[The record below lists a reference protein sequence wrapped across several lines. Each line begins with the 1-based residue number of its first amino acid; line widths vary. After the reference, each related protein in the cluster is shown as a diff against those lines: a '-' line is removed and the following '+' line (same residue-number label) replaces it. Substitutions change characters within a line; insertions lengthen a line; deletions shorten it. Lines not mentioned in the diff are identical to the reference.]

1 MKIQREETEEPRCV
15 TVRVLSA
22 VRAKRALRAA
32 DVPTQTLTRPA
43 PLRADGEQVLRA
55 LGEPVRWEI
64 VQLLAREQL
73 CVCHLTEELDV
84 GQPLVSH
91 HLKVLRDAGLVE
103 GERYRYWTYYRL
115 VPGAFG
121 EIASLLGGLPTTAGQ
136 RERRPCD

>member
-1 MKIQREETEEPRCV
+1 M
-15 TVRVLSA
+15 
-22 VRAKRALRAA
+22 
-32 DVPTQTLTRPA
+32 PTQTLTQSASSRT
-43 PLRADGEQVLRA
+43 DGEHVLRA

-91 HLKVLRDAGLVE
+91 HLKVLREAGLIE
-103 GERYRYWTYYRL
+103 GERFRYWTYYRL
-115 VPGAFG
+115 VPGTFG
-121 EIASLLGGLPTTAGQ
+121 EIASLLGGLPTAAGQ